1 MPGKNFSDFW
11 LVLQLL
17 RTGVAAEST
26 RHLDRGLIT
35 TDEVDALLASLPDEA
50 EECEPCETVFEHTT
64 EPAGEPMIEEALPL
78 D

>member
-1 MPGKNFSDFW
+1 MADKPQHLFDTR
-11 LVLQLL
+11 LQ
-17 RTGVAAEST
+17 R

-64 EPAGEPMIEEALPL
+64 QPAGEPMIEEALPL